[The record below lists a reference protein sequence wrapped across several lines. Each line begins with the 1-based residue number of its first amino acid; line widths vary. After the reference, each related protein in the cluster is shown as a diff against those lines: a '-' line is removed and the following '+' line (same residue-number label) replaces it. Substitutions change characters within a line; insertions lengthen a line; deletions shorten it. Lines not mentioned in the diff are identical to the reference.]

1 MRKFR
6 IYPYLDGHNK
16 CPEALAAAAAVA
28 AASGDASGRGD
39 TAADVQAEVQ
49 CELEQLAKLQLTN
62 GRTLAGESSGGMEAG
77 IVQQAVEVRV

>member
-28 AASGDASGRGD
+28 ASGGGSGRGD
-39 TAADVQAEVQ
+39 CAADVEAEVED
-49 CELEQLAKLQLTN
+49 ELGQLAKLQHSDGKSLE
-62 GRTLAGESSGGMEAG
+62 GVSSGGLEAPS
-77 IVQQAVEVRV
+77 VQQAIEVRV